1 MKRYHF
7 GRVVGILLA
16 GILTLE
22 SSIPVFATEMPT
34 ETAQIETS
42 QETESEEFEET
53 EMTEASS
60 VEEKETQTTTEV
72 DETEET
78 IFKVN

>member
-22 SSIPVFATEMPT
+22 SSIPVFATEIAT
-34 ETAQIETS
+34 ELGI
-42 QETESEEFEET
+42 
-53 EMTEASS
+53 
-60 VEEKETQTTTEV
+60 KEVKYEY
-72 DETEET
+72 
-78 IFKVN
+78 

>member
-42 QETESEEFEET
+42 QETESE
-53 EMTEASS
+53 
-60 VEEKETQTTTEV
+60 
-72 DETEET
+72 
-78 IFKVN
+78 